1 MHEPKRLTAWSPEVH
16 PAWPRTSRV
25 CVKVSCAPPD
35 ASVDPIGSPRVAAVG
50 WQWLPYDS
58 PSASGTGTPARRAK
72 LGIVV
77 RKVLLDLPAQR
88 ASAEILARPAP
99 RMIEATDCLEPRGV
113 SLSLSLSL
121 SPSLSLPGDP
131 ANRKT
136 VEIRVADCKTN
147 IGRPVGLLITSTQ
160 GDVRPISRLYVSVV
174 CRVAFRMRA
183 YLIVVRRVAFHM
195 RVVHISL
202 SLSLSRSLSLCTRF
216 RMYSVSICR
225 RSPARW

>member
-1 MHEPKRLTAWSPEVH
+1 MMIGGHTMLTLCQHIHASNAMAVVLHKPKRLTAWSPEVH

-88 ASAEILARPAP
+88 ATAEILARPAP
-99 RMIEATDCLEPRGV
+99 RVIEATDC
-113 SLSLSLSL
+113 
-121 SPSLSLPGDP
+121 GD
-131 ANRKT
+131 R
-136 VEIRVADCKTN
+136 IRFN
-147 IGRPVGLLITSTQ
+147 
-160 GDVRPISRLYVSVV
+160 
-174 CRVAFRMRA
+174 
-183 YLIVVRRVAFHM
+183 
-195 RVVHISL
+195 
-202 SLSLSRSLSLCTRF
+202 
-216 RMYSVSICR
+216 
-225 RSPARW
+225 